1 MIPKRAIEQA
11 RIAHRELMNQIWNRV
26 LESMRA
32 EWNTL
37 ESSYDSGDKTCKA
50 TIKAISKERKTRKD
64 EAWKNHLRDTRTKEG
79 GKYDTYQEEERLIDE
94 NCDSQV
100 AQAQQTRSKANMEAE
115 ARYQKRIKDIL
126 STYKDDSDACV
137 DKFIAEHP

>member
-11 RIAHRELMNQIWNRV
+11 RVAHRELMSQIWNRV

-50 TIKAISKERKTRKD
+50 TLKAIFKERKARKD

-79 GKYDTYQEEERLIDE
+79 GKYDTYQEEERSIDE

-100 AQAQQTRSKANMEAE
+100 AQAQQTCSKANVEAE
-115 ARYQKRIKDIL
+115 ARYQKRIRDIL
-126 STYKDDSDACV
+126 SQYKDDTDACV